1 MASINTLRVKEGI
14 ESRAAE
20 VRKRVQEEVAK
31 SHPSK
36 PLTSVRWLG
45 RRTKGL
51 PFSRMKLVDVAPA
64 TGRGRPAIFALKHPT
79 RGGGVRIR
87 PATPLLVD
95 VFFPALPENLRAS
108 MLGA

>member
-1 MASINTLRVKEGI
+1 MASPKTLRVNAGI
-14 ESRAAE
+14 EARAAE
-20 VRKRVQEEVAK
+20 VRKQAQEAVAQ

-36 PLTSVRWLG
+36 PRTSVRWLG

-51 PFSRMKLVDVAPA
+51 PFSRMKLVEVAPA
-64 TGRGRPAIFALKHPT
+64 TGRGRPSIFAMKHPT